1 MANLFEVIV
10 GNIFIIIA
18 LIVGL
23 LSIFQKEQKQGD
35 RRERPVF
42 GDQSQRP
49 QMPNREQREQLE
61 QAKETV
67 QDKAQEKMDDIS
79 EKASSW
85 YEAMQDSKDRLEKV
99 ANETQD
105 SIQSEAIGGM
115 DAIKQGSIAED
126 DRSSIS
132 RVSVHQNI
140 TRKRIV
146 ESVIMAEVLGKPKSK
161 KQRTI

>member
-1 MANLFEVIV
+1 MVDVIV

-18 LIVGL
+18 LLVGL
-23 LSIFQKEQKQGD
+23 LSIFQREQKND
-35 RRERPVF
+35 NRRERPVF
-42 GDQSQRP
+42 GDQRP
-49 QMPNREQREQLE
+49 QVPNREQREQ
-61 QAKETV
+61 AKETV
-67 QDKAQEKMDDIS
+67 QEKSQEKMDEIS

-85 YEAMQDSKDRLEKV
+85 YEAMQDSKDRLEEV
-99 ANETQD
+99 ANENQD

-115 DAIKQGSIAED
+115 DMIKSGSIAED